1 MSIKLRIWRN
11 NQFSGWQPNL
21 WDLFF
26 LLIVFVFF
34 VALAWAATQMTSP
47 YKVGEAIPIHLS
59 IRYLPRYALLT
70 VLRMAVAVFFSLLFT
85 FSMGALAA
93 KNKHAERVLIPLVDI
108 LQSIPVLGFL
118 SITVVAFIYL
128 FPNSLL
134 GPESAAIFAIF
145 TSQAWNMFLG
155 FYQSLKTLPHD
166 LREASAMLKLSG
178 WQRFWKVEVPF
189 AMPSLIWN
197 TMMSLSASWFFIVAA
212 EAITVNKQTIL
223 LPGIGSY
230 ISVAISQMNKPAVL
244 YSILAMLV
252 VIFLYD
258 QLIFRPLIVW
268 SERFKSEESLDG
280 KKAKSVF
287 TYFLHKTRF
296 MAVIGNFFYVLFDEF
311 VNLRSFTRAKQL
323 SYSAPKKTKSFSIFV
338 FIWYAF
344 ISLLGLAFVIFL
356 LQYIFKTL
364 SMHELMHVLLFGVY
378 TSLRI
383 VVLLI
388 ICSVVWVPIGVW
400 IGLRPRATQIVQPIA
415 QFCASFPAY
424 LLFPVVVM
432 LIIRFHLNIQIWTT
446 PLMILG
452 TQWYILFNVIAGA
465 SALPKDLVYATKNF
479 EVKGWLWWKRFIFP
493 GIFPYLITGAI
504 TAAGGAWNASI
515 VAEYVNWGHTTLI
528 ASGLGAYITQVTNLG
543 DFPRIALGLSVMCFY
558 VLIFNRLVWQ
568 PLYNL
573 AEKRFSTE

>member
-230 ISVAISQMNKPAVL
+230 ISVAISQ
-244 YSILAMLV
+244 
-252 VIFLYD
+252 
-258 QLIFRPLIVW
+258 
-268 SERFKSEESLDG
+268 
-280 KKAKSVF
+280 
-287 TYFLHKTRF
+287 
-296 MAVIGNFFYVLFDEF
+296 
-311 VNLRSFTRAKQL
+311 
-323 SYSAPKKTKSFSIFV
+323 
-338 FIWYAF
+338 
-344 ISLLGLAFVIFL
+344 
-356 LQYIFKTL
+356 
-364 SMHELMHVLLFGVY
+364 
-378 TSLRI
+378 
-383 VVLLI
+383 
-388 ICSVVWVPIGVW
+388 
-400 IGLRPRATQIVQPIA
+400 
-415 QFCASFPAY
+415 
-424 LLFPVVVM
+424 
-432 LIIRFHLNIQIWTT
+432 
-446 PLMILG
+446 
-452 TQWYILFNVIAGA
+452 
-465 SALPKDLVYATKNF
+465 
-479 EVKGWLWWKRFIFP
+479 
-493 GIFPYLITGAI
+493 
-504 TAAGGAWNASI
+504 
-515 VAEYVNWGHTTLI
+515 
-528 ASGLGAYITQVTNLG
+528 
-543 DFPRIALGLSVMCFY
+543 
-558 VLIFNRLVWQ
+558 
-568 PLYNL
+568 
-573 AEKRFSTE
+573 